1 MMTLT
6 YRGVNYDYI
15 PPALTTQATDVVAK
29 YRGWNYR
36 CTKVVNPPAQPENDL
51 TYRGVEYHTGQAMTP
66 ATPGAAMASGSESVA
81 TAASVAQPSV
91 TAMSR
96 SLMMAHHQMIKNRE
110 QSLLTRIV
118 NEMGLPMDASHYWNQ
133 IQGKINPG
141 FRISYDRSHAT
152 MS

>member
-1 MMTLT
+1 MMKLT
-6 YRGVNYDYI
+6 YRGTHYDYI

-29 YRGWNYR
+29 YRGWEYR
-36 CTKVVNPPAQPENDL
+36 CTKVVNPPAQPEKDL
-51 TYRGVEYHTGQAMTP
+51 TYRGVEYHTGEATAPVRPVAAVSSVTESPVDMP
-66 ATPGAAMASGSESVA
+66 AT
-81 TAASVAQPSV
+81 QPNV

-110 QSLLTRIV
+110 QSLLTRLV
-118 NEMGLPMDASHYWNQ
+118 NEMGVPVDASHYWNQ